1 MDINIDQ
8 RFEHNM
14 TQLHKA
20 VLDQDIQMMKL
31 ILTINDK
38 LILTE
43 DNRGFTPLH
52 IAVKYELYEA
62 TEFLLKQPLAKK
74 VINNSKY
81 NIFYIAIENNSI
93 SMLNLLLNYNQDM
106 LKYCGSLSL
115 VNFAVEKGQLIILK
129 YLHNNGCFWDETTCG
144 YAAKNGHLECLKYL
158 HENGCP

>member
-1 MDINIDQ
+1 MDLNIHQ
-8 RFEHNM
+8 QFEHNM

-62 TEFLLKQPLAKK
+62 AEFLLKHPL
-74 VINNSKY
+74 SKQ
-81 NIFYIAIENNSI
+81 IKIIAI
-93 SMLNLLLNYNQDM
+93 
-106 LKYCGSLSL
+106 KYKLYE
-115 VNFAVEKGQLIILK
+115 AVL
-129 YLHNNGCFWDETTCG
+129 FR
-144 YAAKNGHLECLKYL
+144 
-158 HENGCP
+158 